1 MKLFIDGLLEER
13 IELAVKPIALLTS
26 YKYDEL
32 SPWKIW
38 AKNIKKGAFEI
49 QFNPVPINSCQK
61 LCRKIKRT
69 KDMKLFM
76 DDLNL
81 KKDLN

>member
-32 SPWKIW
+32 SP
-38 AKNIKKGAFEI
+38 
-49 QFNPVPINSCQK
+49 
-61 LCRKIKRT
+61 
-69 KDMKLFM
+69 
-76 DDLNL
+76 
-81 KKDLN
+81 